1 MPEARLKREIGEPE
15 STTTSTGDRQPS
27 AASLMKTFEQIC
39 SAMSA
44 SGAVVAVRDPEG
56 IRCLASTGDAPA
68 VGSRL
73 QPDSTFT
80 RECIETGEVV
90 LCDDT
95 ENDSRIQ
102 PSVAKSLHLRSAV
115 AVPIQAQGSVIGVI
129 EVFSSRPS
137 AIYPAGIAALQRIA
151 NLFAPIIVSG
161 LMPDTPPVVGGSTV
175 TEVQVQAEA
184 SSSAGDRPGHQEVVT
199 PSFPERPVDS
209 PRTTTEQESVSVA
222 DTDSE
227 VSRVIELL
235 ETLGRSAAAPSSL
248 RRLAEK
254 MTPARPWLVAAA
266 FLLLLVLLFL
276 VLIESRPRGLK
287 PSTDTAVPPVSYGA
301 RSNEPGVA
309 PVEAAARDRLRAQG
323 PKDSERSAGTEVP
336 LSGESPPASKSDQ
349 QQENV
354 GAAGSPN
361 LRAVPVEQAK
371 AIASNLSPQPSGV
384 RAAVPRDL
392 KRPGVVGNDRQVGRP
407 PSSALVARTAG
418 LEPLD
423 LPMEPARADVLAV
436 VPAIAPMIKSA
447 STPDFVLE
455 RTLKGHS
462 DWVTGVAFS
471 SYGRLA
477 SGSWDQTVKFWDVL
491 TGQELRGLSGKV
503 KEVQALA
510 FSRDG
515 EWLAAENSSNTV
527 TLWNATTGQEI
538 RTLPSDKPLGTLG
551 TSWVYSIAFSPDGR
565 WLASALDDK
574 TVRIWDMNTGRMARD
589 LTGLRRP
596 IIYVAFSPDGRF
608 LASGNDDKSIR
619 IWEASSG
626 EEIRTLHGHKKL
638 IYAVA
643 FSPNGRW
650 LASASADKTVKLW
663 DVATGREVRTLTGH
677 GNSVTSLAFSPDGR
691 WLASGSWDK
700 TIKLWDVET
709 GHELQTLG
717 AHDHSVYTVAFD
729 SRGRWL
735 ASGSEDGTIN
745 LWRLSGAVDATG
757 SR

>member
-1 MPEARLKREIGEPE
+1 MPEARLKREITESE
-15 STTTSTGDRQPS
+15 STTTSAGDQQAS
-27 AASLMKTFEQIC
+27 IASLMRTFEQIC

-56 IRCLASTGDAPA
+56 IRCVASTGDAPA

-73 QPDSTFT
+73 RSDSTFT

-102 PSVAKSLHLRSAV
+102 PSVAQSLHLRSAV
-115 AVPIQAQGSVIGVI
+115 AVPIQAQGSVVGVI

-137 AIYPAGIAALQRIA
+137 AIYPTGVAALQRIA
-151 NLFAPIIVSG
+151 NSFAPIIVSG
-161 LMPDTPPVVGGSTV
+161 WMPDDTPHFLAAATV
-175 TEVQVQAEA
+175 TELPEAPTSAAEQ
-184 SSSAGDRPGHQEVVT
+184 SGHQGVVT
-199 PSFPERPVDS
+199 PGSPERPVDA
-209 PRTTTEQESVSVA
+209 PPPTTVQEFAPVPDTEG
-222 DTDSE
+222 E

-235 ETLGRSAAAPSSL
+235 ERLGPSGAARGSL

-254 MTPARPWLVAAA
+254 ITPGRPWLVAAA

-276 VLIESRPRGLK
+276 VLIESRPKGLK
-287 PSTDTAVPPVSYGA
+287 PSTDTAVPLRSYVAG
-301 RSNEPGVA
+301 SNEPGVT
-309 PVEAAARDRLRAQG
+309 PVEAAARERLRAAG
-323 PKDSERSAGTEVP
+323 PKDSADRSAGTELGFTEEVP
-336 LSGESPPASKSDQ
+336 HATKPVRP
-349 QQENV
+349 QEKV
-354 GAAGSPN
+354 AAVGSPN
-361 LRAVPVEQAK
+361 LRSVPAEQGN
-371 AIASNLSPQPSGV
+371 AITSNPSAQPSGMP
-384 RAAVPRDL
+384 AAVSRDP
-392 KRPGVVGNDRQVGRP
+392 KPPGVVDNDKQLGSP

-423 LPMEPARADVLAV
+423 LPMEPARADLLAV
-436 VPAIAPMIKSA
+436 VPVIAPMIKS
-447 STPDFVLE
+447 SPPDFVLD

-462 DWVTGVAFS
+462 DWVTGVAFG

-477 SGSWDQTVKFWDVL
+477 SGSWDQSVKFWDVL

-503 KEVQALA
+503 KEVQALT

-515 EWLAAENSSNTV
+515 NWLAAENSSNTV

-619 IWEASSG
+619 IWEASTG

-717 AHDHSVYTVAFD
+717 PHERSVYTVAFD
-729 SRGRWL
+729 ARGRWL

-745 LWRLSGAVDATG
+745 LWRLGGAVDHIG
-757 SR
+757 VR